1 ASGSDIPVDLADEV
15 VGMYR
20 LMDLISESGSNG
32 YVDKV
37 IIAQDSL
44 QRFINSVSPGA
55 YASITKVDFKILD
68 RLSIKPLG
76 IYGCKDEI
84 VRLLQS
90 IGAVDKKLARLLLA
104 PSDVGGS
111 RRTLSSGLYI
121 VTASAVGPA
130 DERHYV
136 IYWPEDSTWD
146 DSASSSV
153 RRNRVT
159 FMRYL
164 TKMCDQVVALISTG
178 HSASII
184 WNDEDRDSVSIDMD
198 VGDSERLF
206 TFEVAKT
213 NEQEESAVSRPGFQI
228 NSRAIVSNQAPLDC
242 QVDPSLFVPR
252 LIPGETVQGLLTAT
266 YIPPRVRFEA
276 FDKRPF
282 SRVALSELLYTNALV
297 LSEDLDEDSVQTL
310 VDVALGSHYPEQYN
324 EWLARSQYNRDVFLR
339 EKTKRKSA
347 IARDVINNEDSLQ
360 RALREEVVDHVINL
374 FPYVVLN
381 WRDPR
386 TGSDSPLLLDLVR
399 LSDIRAQ
406 YPTFESIY
414 EKRINDTRFDGVPSK
429 GRDFKALKLGVLCLW
444 RLQNENKHMHPDT
457 RSALI
462 QALVVE
468 NNFQKAFQLFRRRYS
483 TFARTFASFWF
494 GSSEGEAFKN
504 QMKHYAAQVSDSQ
517 FMQLLQRA
525 DDEALRSTVQ
535 QAKALAQTELSSSIN
550 TVLKTM
556 TRDVL
561 TMQQD
566 LYGREVQLQLENE
579 ERETLKGALVEFIRG
594 INKKSAEGKNSYV
607 VTCCGLMAI
616 TGQRTVGLDY
626 IVTGR
631 LEMPPQVPRTE
642 LCVHPMDLTSEDK
655 HNMQLDPKYVPT
667 PTINDRLSS
676 SFCLS
681 ISAGIAF
688 YQLLENEKFLLVLAN
703 RDRFL
708 VYLERLPVL
717 DMAIQRG
724 RPIKSLNRDK
734 LGRGV
739 LFAFDETKRT
749 LAVCASTKLQL
760 HVFVFDEAF
769 RTLQG
774 QGSAIDLVPWY
785 RQAEVS
791 ILNMTSVCGSE
802 EVALVDSS
810 ACVRIFSFITLQF
823 RPAFVQL
830 QTPPNAVYSAP
841 DGSCLLI
848 LHIHNSGP
856 SLTAYHLETFGSN
869 EGIALDVPDFSL
881 EGAVLTSMVDRGQVF
896 FLGLDINGQAVKSV
910 AIDITK
916 KVTEFLFKEK
926 GKHIPNARPTQHNSL
941 LDCHADVWT
950 RFPVLPAVKRRTI
963 TSLSERQQKTLTFI
977 AENHTRPFA
986 SYFSDL
992 VQTFERTTRKPTGD
1006 ELSGIKVTA
1015 AQFRP
1020 FWEEVL
1026 SASDWKVSRYRI
1038 GEWLVDLLCLIPIHI
1053 AVCRD
1058 NRFVPLADGVLSA
1071 ELERSLLGA
1080 EVNQIVDKLSFGWY
1094 ESIFQSYLALKP
1106 VKVVSSMGQQSVGK
1120 SFALNHLVDTSFAG
1134 SAMRTTEGVWMSVTP
1149 TDEALLVALDF
1160 EGRVDSI
1167 ERSPQEDTLLV
1178 LFNTAISNL
1187 VLFRNNFA
1195 FSRDISGLFQSFQS
1209 SASVLDPVANPT
1221 LFQSTL
1227 VIIIKDVVE
1236 ADTAEITREFSL
1248 KFQRIVQQEQDANF
1262 ISRLHGGRLNI
1273 IPWPVIESRNFYKL
1287 FATLKKRLDL
1297 QKVSHPTAGEF
1308 LYTIKTLMAKLKAND
1323 WGALSHTM
1331 AENRAK
1337 SLSALLL
1344 VAFAT
1349 GYSEVESD
1357 PEPLKNF
1364 DSDLAVE
1371 CDDTEA
1377 RFAIYDREQPPSDE
1391 VEMYLVALLKSW
1403 KPGTPRQF
1411 MPDSEWVGELAL
1423 HLGWLVDL
1431 RVNHVRRWLDS
1442 NLEKFEGGHGAIED
1456 IRRSFDRLAI
1466 EMTANV
1472 QLCRAQCASC
1482 HLFCIRS
1489 RLHDGDH
1496 SCQTDH
1502 KCIYNCEF
1510 CGDSMKLCGSA
1521 AGHPGGHVCIVG
1533 AHLCGEPC
1541 KLSGRLGCLQ
1551 DCTKVMG
1558 HAGDNH
1564 MCSALVHMCGEPC
1577 ALRNVELPGGKMLSC
1592 QGSCRIPSDQ
1602 EHDSH
1607 SCDLRLCL
1615 ATCELCK
1622 RLCGQPHLHGLIRG
1636 AHHLCGEA
1644 HSCSKLCDAPGICQ
1658 IDTSPQSI
1666 EDIFTGRHE
1675 TFQYTKYAQ
1684 VAKRMQCVLTI
1695 PPGLLSHAG
1704 GHIHSKES
1712 QPFHFCEMR
1721 CENCGYFCTLPL
1733 GHTQQEHETSHGSMT
1748 ETRWAVDGP
1757 DGASLELGGR
1767 KFSANDEG
1775 APMMCN
1781 LVCSSMGR
1789 HVHIDYCRANPD
1801 GPCDGVGVQHIND
1814 RVLPNPE
1821 KPKDAITH
1829 SLYWRRM
1836 DLQLDPYTR
1845 DEQVNFGKCDA
1856 MCSGPEHSAAEMAH
1870 AQPQPSYCTLPM
1882 FHPPKSTNDPMD
1894 GPGYISSDGH
1904 MFSCKNPVVVQQAF
1918 HVIFVIDRSSSM
1930 SKTDRR
1936 PLANAPAT
1944 DRIQERAD
1952 NRLGAVYSALYSF
1965 WSARHAAVTTNQQT
1979 IGTRRDAYS
1988 VILFNAKTKNV
1999 VANDFT
2005 SSPDELLD
2013 IVLNEKTKWGTNFAA
2028 ALQAGQAIMAD
2039 NWSTERTPIMIF
2051 LSDGEGELPETEI
2064 QDLCRSAIQHGKPLS
2079 FHAVAFG
2086 PDISSRS
2093 SGSNSREYFALRTMA
2108 QLALRIQ
2115 TKAPPDPLFPA
2126 AARIPSSF
2134 SSALDTVH
2142 LAETF
2147 LGIAESLR
2155 KTRGSLMR

>member
-1 ASGSDIPVDLADEV
+1 MNSDPPNTSNTVRQTSGTTGRSLSLLVPNQTRGTDPYAAASGSDIPVDLADEV

-90 IGAVDKKLARLLLA
+90 IGAVDKKFLVFLDSPLRARLLLA

-228 NSRAIVSNQAPLDC
+228 NSRAIVPNQAPLDC

-276 FDKRPF
+276 FDQRPF
-282 SRVALSELLYTNALV
+282 SRVALSELLKTNALV

-324 EWLARSQYNRDVFLR
+324 EWLARSQFNRDVFLR

-374 FPYVVLN
+374 FPTLD
-381 WRDPR
+381 RDGLFTNAQVHDPNL
-386 TGSDSPLLLDLVR
+386 GSENLVR

-444 RLQNENKHMHPDT
+444 RLQNENKHMRPDT

-468 NNFQKAFQLFRRRYS
+468 NNFQKAFQLFQRRYS

-579 ERETLKGALVEFIRG
+579 ERETLKGALVEFIRE
-594 INKKSAEGKNSYV
+594 INKKSAERKNPTIYLDHIEVGKEKR
-607 VTCCGLMAI
+607 GAP
-616 TGQRTVGLDY
+616 DY
-626 IVTGR
+626 SVTGR
-631 LEMPPQVPRTE
+631 SEMPPQVPRTE

-655 HNMQLDPKYVPT
+655 HSMQLDPKYVPT

-681 ISAGIAF
+681 TSARIAF
-688 YQLLENEKFLLVLAN
+688 YQLLENEKLLLVLAN

-717 DMAIQRG
+717 DIAIQRG

-785 RQAEVS
+785 RQAEIS

-830 QTPPNAVYSAP
+830 QTPPNA
-841 DGSCLLI
+841 
-848 LHIHNSGP
+848 
-856 SLTAYHLETFGSN
+856 
-869 EGIALDVPDFSL
+869 GIALDVPDFSL

-926 GKHIPNARPTQHNSL
+926 GKLIPNSRPTQHNSL

-992 VQTFERTTRKPTGD
+992 VQTFEKTTRKPTGD

-1026 SASDWKVSRYRI
+1026 SASDWKVSRYRV

-1106 VKVVSSMGQQSVGK
+1106 VKVVSSMGQQSIGK

-1134 SAMRTTEGVWMSVTP
+1134 SAMRTTG
-1149 TDEALLVALDF
+1149 
-1160 EGRVDSI
+1160 VDSI

-1349 GYSEVESD
+1349 GYSEVDSD

-1403 KPGTPRQF
+1403 KPGNPRQF
-1411 MPDSEWVGELAL
+1411 MPDSEWVGELAS

-1456 IRRSFDRLAI
+1456 IRRKLNARLAI
-1466 EMTANV
+1466 SSAFEVGYMMATTAV
-1472 QLCRAQCASC
+1472 KPTITLDIQ
-1482 HLFCIRS
+1482 
-1489 RLHDGDH
+1489 
-1496 SCQTDH
+1496 
-1502 KCIYNCEF
+1502 
-1510 CGDSMKLCGSA
+1510 
-1521 AGHPGGHVCIVG
+1521 GG
-1533 AHLCGEPC
+1533 
-1541 KLSGRLGCLQ
+1541 
-1551 DCTKVMG
+1551 
-1558 HAGDNH
+1558 
-1564 MCSALVHMCGEPC
+1564 MCVSSALTCVASLAVYKIAPRLWDMPETTICVPHLYIC
-1577 ALRNVELPGGKMLSC
+1577 AVKYVPTYFAGNVELPGGKMLSC
-1592 QGSCRIPSDQ
+1592 QGSCSIPSDQ

-1636 AHHLCGEA
+1636 AHHLCG
-1644 HSCSKLCDAPGICQ
+1644 SPCDAPGICQ
-1658 IDTSPQSI
+1658 IDMSPQSI

-1684 VAKRMQCVLTI
+1684 
-1695 PPGLLSHAG
+1695 
-1704 GHIHSKES
+1704 
-1712 QPFHFCEMR
+1712 
-1721 CENCGYFCTLPL
+1721 

-1748 ETRWAVDGP
+1748 ETRLAVDGP

-1814 RVLPNPE
+1814 RVLPNPD

-1836 DLQLDPYTR
+1836 DPYTR

-1856 MCSGPEHSAAEMAH
+1856 MCSGPEHSAAEMAQ

-1882 FHPPKSTNDPMD
+1882 FHPPKSTNDPTD

-1904 MFSCKNPVVVQQAF
+1904 VFSCKNPAVVQQAF
-1918 HVIFVIDRSSSM
+1918 HVGKIRDDKRGNGGKNNANRGKNPVQHS
-1930 SKTDRR
+1930 
-1936 PLANAPAT
+1936 PL
-1944 DRIQERAD
+1944 
-1952 NRLGAVYSALYSF
+1952 
-1965 WSARHAAVTTNQQT
+1965 
-1979 IGTRRDAYS
+1979 
-1988 VILFNAKTKNV
+1988 
-1999 VANDFT
+1999 
-2005 SSPDELLD
+2005 
-2013 IVLNEKTKWGTNFAA
+2013 
-2028 ALQAGQAIMAD
+2028 
-2039 NWSTERTPIMIF
+2039 
-2051 LSDGEGELPETEI
+2051 
-2064 QDLCRSAIQHGKPLS
+2064 
-2079 FHAVAFG
+2079 
-2086 PDISSRS
+2086 
-2093 SGSNSREYFALRTMA
+2093 
-2108 QLALRIQ
+2108 
-2115 TKAPPDPLFPA
+2115 PDPEHEAKGLEPGLGTLVW
-2126 AARIPSSF
+2126 IKVQCDSLLWLSSK
-2134 SSALDTVH
+2134 LWVWQ
-2142 LAETF
+2142 
-2147 LGIAESLR
+2147 
-2155 KTRGSLMR
+2155 